1 MSEQSEQPTKQEQL
15 KQHAAQAAKKAKE
28 VAKETPSNIRYWIR
42 QKLPYLILLVLLSL
56 LVGAYFWRYVF
67 ITIHSGE
74 AGVLYKRLTV
84 GTITDYVYPEGFYVI
99 PPWDTMYIYNAR
111 IQTILHEFDVLTNLG
126 LPIHLSLAIRFR
138 PEYEMIGVLHQQV
151 GPDYVNTI
159 IIPEVESVLRKQI
172 GHYKPED
179 IYINKENIL
188 TEIIITA
195 LDELGQK
202 FVKINDVIIR
212 AVILPD
218 EVANAIEMKLVEEQR
233 EQTYA
238 FIIKREREE
247 AKRKRIE
254 AGGIRDYQAIIGETL
269 DNKLLTWQ
277 GIQATLNLAASP
289 NSKVVVV
296 GSGKEGLPIIL
307 GLGNDQT
314 SGTTNVPT
322 SSDSTADTVDNTEF
336 QSSPT
341 PAVTTGSTPSATP
354 PTPSVPPTVSSMV
367 MSIMSGATTPNLPPT
382 SVLPSPTLPQ
392 SSTTN

>member
-1 MSEQSEQPTKQEQL
+1 MSEQL
-15 KQHAAQAAKKAKE
+15 KQQAAQAAEKAKAI
-28 VAKETPSNIRYWIR
+28 AKEAPGNIRHWIR
-42 QKLPYLILLVLLSL
+42 QKIPYLIILVLVTLLVA
-56 LVGAYFWRYVF
+56 AYFWRFVF
-67 ITIHSGE
+67 ISIHSGE

-84 GTITDYVYPEGFYVI
+84 GTITDYVYPEGFYIV
-99 PPWDTMYIYNAR
+99 PPWDIMYIYNAR

-126 LPIHLSLAIRFR
+126 LPIHLSLAVRFR

-212 AVILPD
+212 AVILPTD
-218 EVANAIEMKLVEEQR
+218 VADAIEAKLVEEQR
-233 EQTYA
+233 EQTYY
-238 FIIKREREE
+238 FILKRAKEE
-247 AKRKRIE
+247 AKRKLIE
-254 AGGIRDYQAIIGETL
+254 AQGIRDYQAKIAETL
-269 DNKLLTWQ
+269 DDKLLTWQ
-277 GIQATLNLAASP
+277 GIQATLELAASP

-307 GLGNDQT
+307 GLGNDPP
-314 SGTTNVPT
+314 SNPIKAEI
-322 SSDSTADTVDNTEF
+322 SSDSKDIGIQT
-336 QSSPT
+336 SPMPKT
-341 PAVTTGSTPSATP
+341 VTTGMMPSAT
-354 PTPSVPPTVSSMV
+354 
-367 MSIMSGATTPNLPPT
+367 
-382 SVLPSPTLPQ
+382 LPQ
-392 SSTTN
+392 QSTTTQMTTAPK